1 MNIQKNLQLAYQYF
15 QQGNFN
21 EALLALNKILK
32 KFPRHYEALSNK
44 AFIFIKQ
51 ARIADAEEI
60 LKKII
65 LIDPQKQPLQNLI
78 NIYIQ
83 QKNWPA
89 ADEYNKKLEQIFNG
103 PEVLL
108 NKALIFRGS
117 ERYEEALDIYN
128 ILIKDH
134 PNVKDFFV
142 NRGFLLNMM
151 QRYTEAIEDYQSAL
165 KIDKNHFAALYN
177 LGITYNN
184 NQQASEAIPYL
195 RRTVEVDK
203 KNVDAWLTL
212 AAAQI
217 SSGFINE
224 AKQSIKEAA
233 KIADFNQNPLA
244 ASEALFQS
252 GVVEMTL
259 EDYDKALKIF
269 RALVKIN
276 PEHVEGHYH
285 IGIINLKLHKYEE
298 AIKEGFRWRT
308 RKKNR
313 YGKYEDFDLPEINSN
328 TKLLVG
334 AEQGIGDHLILIR
347 LLPFLKD
354 KVKILKYGS
363 FKKLVKFLKYNF
375 EPGIEIIDEDDLLI
389 REKNKEFD
397 DYVSINLFTVL
408 YYLKD
413 INYLKEMLPIL
424 KSDPNL
430 TKKYKKQYSEKNKKL
445 IGLSWSSQVQKI
457 GKKKSYDL
465 KDLVPLLKQKEKY
478 SFVNLQY
485 GDVKEQIDELNEKE
499 NLEINYDNF
508 LDYYDDIY
516 SLASLVKACDV
527 VITSSNVTA
536 HIAGSL
542 GVKTYLLLPKLM
554 GKLWYWTEEADV
566 ITSSWYS
573 SVTII
578 MQEEDAN
585 WDSAIE
591 KLVNKFKD

>member
-1 MNIQKNLQLAYQYF
+1 MNIKKNLQLAYQFF
-15 QQGNFN
+15 QQAKFN
-21 EALLALNKILK
+21 EALSALDKILK
-32 KFPRHYEALSNK
+32 KFPSHYEALSNK
-44 AFIFIKQ
+44 AFIYIKQ
-51 ARIADAEEI
+51 ARMVDAEEI

-65 LIDPQKQPLQNLI
+65 SIDPQKQPLQNLI
-78 NIYIQ
+78 NINIQ
-83 QKNWPA
+83 QKNWLA
-89 ADEYNKKLEQIFNG
+89 AEEYNQKLEQIYNG
-103 PEVLL
+103 PETLL
-108 NKALIFRGS
+108 NKALIYRGN

-134 PNVKDFFV
+134 PNVKDFYV

-151 QRYTEAIEDYQSAL
+151 ERYTEAIEDYQSAL
-165 KIDKNHFAALYN
+165 KIDNNHFAAIYN

-184 NQQASEAIPYL
+184 NQEPNKAIPYL
-195 RRTVEVDK
+195 KRTVELDT
-203 KNVDAWLTL
+203 KNVDGWLTL

-217 SSGFINE
+217 SAGFIEE
-224 AKQSIKEAA
+224 AKNSIKEGA
-233 KIADFNQNPLA
+233 KIADFTNNPIA

-252 GVVEMTL
+252 GVVELTL
-259 EDYDKALKIF
+259 EHYNKALEIF
-269 RALVKIN
+269 KNLIKSN

-285 IGIINLKLHKYEE
+285 MGMVNLRLQNYEE
-298 AIKEGFRWRT
+298 AIEEGFRWRT
-308 RKKNR
+308 KRRHR
-313 YGKYEDFDLPEINSN
+313 YGKYDDFELPEINSN

-334 AEQGIGDHLILIR
+334 AEQGIGDHLLLIR

-375 EPGIEIIDEDDLLI
+375 EPDIEIIDEDDLLI
-389 REKNKEFD
+389 REKNKEFN

-413 INYLKEMLPIL
+413 INYLKEMLPVL
-424 KSDPNL
+424 KSDPIL
-430 TKKYKKQYSEKNKKL
+430 TKNYREKYSKENKKL

-485 GDVKEQIDELNEKE
+485 GDVKEQIDELNKTE
-499 NLEINYDNF
+499 NLEIHYDVD

-516 SLASLVKACDV
+516 SLASLVKSCDV

-542 GVKTYLLLPKLM
+542 GVKTYLLLPKYS
-554 GKLWYWTEEADV
+554 GKLWYWTEKKGV
-566 ITSSWYS
+566 TTSSWYS
-573 SVTII
+573 SVSII
-578 MQEEDAN
+578 TQEEDGN
-585 WDSAIE
+585 WRAVIE
-591 KLVNKFKD
+591 KLIKKFKD

>member
-1 MNIQKNLQLAYQYF
+1 MNIKKNLQVAYQFF
-15 QQGNFN
+15 QQRNFN
-21 EALLALNKILK
+21 EALLTLDKILK

-44 AFIFIKQ
+44 AFIYINQ
-51 ARIADAEEI
+51 ARITDAEEI

-83 QKNWPA
+83 QKNWHSA
-89 ADEYNKKLEQIFNG
+89 EEYNKKLEQIYNG

-108 NKALIFRGS
+108 NKALILRGN

-151 QRYTEAIEDYQSAL
+151 ERYIEAIEDYQSAL
-165 KIDKNHFAALYN
+165 KIDKNHFAAIYN
-177 LGITYNN
+177 LGVTYNN
-184 NQQASEAIPYL
+184 NQQSSEAIPYL
-195 RRTVEVDK
+195 KRTVELDK

-217 SSGFINE
+217 SSGFIDE
-224 AKQSIKEAA
+224 AKWSIKEAS

-244 ASEALFQS
+244 ASEAHFQS

-259 EDYDKALKIF
+259 ENYDKALEIF
-269 RALVKIN
+269 RDLVKMN
-276 PEHVEGHYH
+276 PGHIEGHYH

-298 AIKEGFRWRT
+298 AIQEGFRWRT
-308 RKKNR
+308 KKRNR

-375 EPGIEIIDEDDLLI
+375 EPDIEIIDENDLLI
-389 REKNKEFD
+389 REKAKEFD

-408 YYLKD
+408 YYIKD
-413 INYLKEMLPIL
+413 INHLKGILPIL
-424 KSDPNL
+424 KSDPIL
-430 TKKYKKQYSEKNKKL
+430 TENYKKKYSEKNKKL

-465 KDLVPLLKQKEKY
+465 KDLVPILKQKEKY

-485 GDVKEQIDELNEKE
+485 GDVKEQIDELNKTE
-499 NLEINYDNF
+499 NLEINYDDD
-508 LDYYDDIY
+508 LDYYDDMY
-516 SLASLVKACDV
+516 SLASLVKSCDV

-542 GVKTYLLLPKLM
+542 GVKTFLLLPKLM
-554 GKLWYWTEEADV
+554 GKLWYWTEEEGV
-566 ITSSWYS
+566 IKSSWYP

-585 WDSAIE
+585 WGSAIE
-591 KLVNKFKD
+591 KLVKKFKD

>member
-51 ARIADAEEI
+51 ERIADAEEI

-65 LIDPQKQPLQNLI
+65 LNDPQKQPLQNLI

-83 QKNWPA
+83 QKNWPS

-134 PNVKDFFV
+134 PNVKDFYV

-259 EDYDKALKIF
+259 ENYDKALKIF
-269 RALVKIN
+269 RDLVKIN

-554 GKLWYWTEEADV
+554 GKLWYWTEEEDV
-566 ITSSWYS
+566 TTSSWYS